1 MCKIYTMQLFQ
12 ILVLIVS
19 ISIFIGLFIYTAAVF
34 YSSDKSTIY
43 PPDLTSCPDN
53 WKIIVRTINGDK
65 RHVCQIP
72 PPDDINLGA
81 LKTKGLA
88 IYNYIGIDSSGN
100 NLSYL
105 PNYGGFYDDKGNRIY
120 QDESGVPI
128 PNFKYYS
135 TDDIPEGYGNKYNKY
150 KMSEIEL
157 NNYIDFQAHGWG
169 SQGDPFCRIKNWAKI
184 NNIQWDGMSNYNK
197 CSI

>member
-1 MCKIYTMQLFQ
+1 MKLFQ
-12 ILVLIVS
+12 ILLLIVS

-34 YSSDKSTIY
+34 YSGEKSVIY

-53 WKIIVRTINGDK
+53 WKMIVRTIDGDK

-72 PPDDINLGA
+72 PPDEMNLGA
-81 LKTKGLA
+81 LKDKGIA
-88 IYNYIGIDSSGN
+88 IYKYPNIDGSGN

-105 PNYGGFYDDKGNRIY
+105 P
-120 QDESGVPI
+120 
-128 PNFKYYS
+128 KYYDFNTVNINAQADTVVKGDPLPHLRYYS
-135 TDDIPEGYGNKYNKY
+135 ADDIPEGYGNAYNKFE
-150 KMSEIEL
+150 MTNFEN
-157 NNYIDFQAHGWG
+157 NNYIDFQASGWG

-184 NNIQWDGMSNYNK
+184 NNIQWDGMSNYNR